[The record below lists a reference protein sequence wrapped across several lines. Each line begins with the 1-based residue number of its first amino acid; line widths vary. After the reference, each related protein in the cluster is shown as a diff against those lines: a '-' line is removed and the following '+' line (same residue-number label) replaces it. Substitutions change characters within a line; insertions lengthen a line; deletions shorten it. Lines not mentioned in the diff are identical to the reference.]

1 MDKKIEETREFL
13 QTIGMPKA
21 QQADICCYV
30 ILAMAGIKPD
40 MLWSEAT
47 NEWIRIHDIIQF
59 VNAFY
64 GMSYAENSR
73 ETFRKQALH
82 RFRTAALIEDN
93 GTATNSPNYR
103 YRLTEETV
111 QILRTMGTPKWGE
124 SIKRF
129 LCYHEKL
136 IDLYASKK
144 KMTMMPVNINGES
157 FKFSTGKHN
166 ELQKAIIEEFAPRFA
181 PNSEC
186 LYVGDTIEKD
196 LVKNVEKLKELGFEI
211 TLHDKMPDVVLYRED
226 KDWIYFVE
234 SVTSVGPMD
243 PKRILEIEEMTK
255 DVTAGKIFVTAF
267 LDFKTYKKF
276 AEELA
281 WETEV
286 WIAEMPEHM
295 IHLNGDRFMG
305 PR

>member
-40 MLWSEAT
+40 MSWSEAT
-47 NEWIRIHDIIQF
+47 NDWIRIHDIIQF
-59 VNAFY
+59 VNTFY

-93 GTATNSPNYR
+93 GKATNSPNYR

-111 QILRTMGTPKWGE
+111 KILKTMETSAWKE
-124 SIKRF
+124 SIKLF
-129 LCYHEKL
+129 LYYHEKL

-157 FKFSTGKHN
+157 FKFSAGEHN
-166 ELQKAIIEEFAPRFA
+166 ELQKAIIEQFAPRFA

-211 TLHDKMPDVVLYRED
+211 TLHGKMPDVVLYRED
-226 KDWIYFVE
+226 KNWIYFIE

-243 PKRILEIEEMTK
+243 PKRILEITEMTK